1 MKKYLFYVSQLYSLS
16 IMRPLQ
22 DVIRSREADCAWF
35 FDHPETGASHLLDG
49 EKLLKTVAE
58 VKKYNPTAVF
68 VPGNVVPDFFPGI
81 KVEIFHG
88 LATDDTGKKGHYR
101 IRGFFD
107 LYCTRGPEETAN
119 FQALA
124 ERYGHFRVVQTG
136 WPKLD
141 PLFSEG
147 IDVDLRDQLNTD
159 KPVILFASTFSPS
172 LTAAPALFETIRE
185 LSNTGQWHWLVT
197 LHPKMD
203 QDVVAKYRSLAG
215 PNLSFF
221 ESHQDV
227 LPLLK
232 RANAMLCDT
241 SSIAI
246 EFQILNKPLVTYR
259 TKIPGANL
267 INVTEVQDVKNA
279 IFTALQYPEKL
290 ISETES
296 FVNKIH
302 PERDGLSSERILD
315 AVDRFV
321 EQAAGTLRAKP
332 MNFLRK
338 YKIRKRLGYF
348 HLN

>member
-1 MKKYLFYVSQLYSLS
+1 MKNYLFYVSQLYSLS

-22 DVIRSREADCAWF
+22 DAIRRRGGDCAWF
-35 FDHPETGASHLLDG
+35 FDHPETGATYLLDG

-58 VKKYNPTAVF
+58 VKNYNPLAVF

-107 LYCTRGPEETAN
+107 LYCTRGAEETAK

-124 ERYGHFRVVQTG
+124 ERHGSFRVVETG

-147 IDVDLRDQLNTD
+147 TDAALRDQLDTD
-159 KPVILFASTFSPS
+159 KPVILYASTFSPS
-172 LTAAPALFETIRE
+172 LTSAPALFETIRT
-185 LSNTGQWHWLVT
+185 LSLSGAWHWLVT

-203 QDVVAKYRSLAG
+203 REVVAKYRSLAG
-215 PNLSFF
+215 PHLSFF

-232 RANAMLCDT
+232 RADAMLCDT

-246 EFQILNKPLVTYR
+246 EFQMLNKPLVTYR
-259 TKIPGANL
+259 TKVSGLNL
-267 INVTEVQDVKNA
+267 INVSEVQDVKNA
-279 IFTALQYPEKL
+279 ISSALQYPEEL
-290 ISETES
+290 MGQTEA

-302 PERDGLSSERILD
+302 PERDGLSSERILE
-315 AVDRFV
+315 AVELFI
-321 EQAAGTLRAKP
+321 EQDAGTLKAKP
-332 MNFLRK
+332 LNLLRK

-348 HLN
+348 HLR